1 MWTVTFENVED
12 PAAME
17 QKLRDCFFY
26 RRCTTPTVEVQGSR
40 VMFSFEKDISRQ
52 ELAKKCLQTFKHY
65 GRFTS
70 YTLEKQVAAAAA
82 AAAPA
87 APAAAPAAPAA
98 APAAA
103 PETLARRS
111 TVEDIKRLAD
121 GLTNAE
127 THSLAVFFACRYVH
141 QPQPWTALVQLMAAK
156 RAAAAAFN
164 RPADEWDRLLTECAP
179 LHDAACAL
187 CRAHTSQLLGCRG
200 CERFC
205 CARCI
210 PFEVSAKCRACTG
223 SPQLS
228 VALAPPQRVPGLE
241 WYFHHPLEGPFKLE
255 PKRCLAENRD
265 TRHDPRLNEVVEVR
279 KNFRLEK
286 VGRLARPPGWA
297 SAFTVIVVLEGAD
310 GTQRTLGINMAAFN
324 MNAAWRAH
332 PAMIW
337 VKDEWMADPRNYD
350 YVGPI
355 LNMPE
360 PVYSAPPSPPSPVI
374 EELEDEVGELRPA
387 ELEESRQE
395 LQRLEAALP
404 GSDDDSP
411 LRLPKRRR
419 VSADEAAQFRR

>member
-1 MWTVTFENVED
+1 
-12 PAAME
+12 ME

-210 PFEVSAKCRACTG
+210 PIEVSAKCRACTG

-265 TRHDPRLNEVVEVR
+265 TRHDPRLHAVVEVR

-350 YVGPI
+350 KVGPV

-419 VSADEAAQFRR
+419 VSADEAARFYDATNYFRR